1 MIMELLK
8 SLYEINSKSGYE
20 AEIKNFVLGQLAD
33 VALSVE
39 EDSFGNIFI
48 TKGVAGSY
56 SCVSAHLDEV
66 HAPVEKSLVVDGDM
80 IYAVDVAGER
90 TGIGADDKNGLWI
103 IIRLLHDKPLLKVAL
118 FVQEERDGDMAGC
131 RGSKACSLGFFNNV
145 RYILAVDRKGDS
157 EVVTVGKGDI
167 RLCNDDMFPLDVLQK
182 YGYECVPGG
191 RTDVVALKER
201 GLPAPCCNIGCGY
214 YNAHKSDEYTVFT
227 HLEKALAFVSEL
239 LEKIV

>member
-1 MIMELLK
+1 MELLK
-8 SLYEINSKSGYE
+8 SLYEINCKSGHE

-33 VALSVE
+33 VELSVE

-56 SCVSAHLDEV
+56 PCVTAHLDEV
-66 HAPVEKSLVVDGDM
+66 HVPVEKSLVVDGDM
-80 IYAVDVAGER
+80 IYAVDAAGER

-103 IIRLLHDKPLLKVAL
+103 IIRLLHEKPLLKVAL
-118 FVQEERDGDMAGC
+118 FVQEERDGEMAGC
-131 RGSKACSLGFFNNV
+131 RGSKACSLDFFNDV

-167 RLCNDDMFPLDVLQK
+167 RLCNDDMFPVDILHK
-182 YGYECVPGG
+182 YGYECVAGG

-201 GLPAPCCNIGCGY
+201 GLETPCCNIGCGY
-214 YNAHKSDEYTVFT
+214 YNAHKPDEYTIFT
-227 HLEKALAFVSEL
+227 HLEKALAFVGEL
-239 LEKIV
+239 LKKMV